1 MSYFIVHQNQT
12 FEEEYKGG
20 YLWAPQKGKNNK
32 TFFHWTNMTRVKKDD
47 IIFSSYK
54 KAIVSI
60 NIALDKCSTREKP
73 PELQGGNEWN
83 SKGWFLRANYNILD
97 NPLKLNTY
105 MNDILKRCPEKYSPF
120 TKQGK
125 GTQGYL
131 FEIPDELGEYLLYII
146 KKSNENF
153 ENLENIIENQENA
166 YIENVENNSF
176 YDNETEKDVVIKARI
191 GQGKFRSKLL
201 LRSCKCELCELNIE
215 ELLRASHC
223 KPWKYSDNFE
233 RLDSNNGLL
242 LCPTHDALFDK
253 GLITFDDMGNI
264 KISSKIEPVQ
274 YNLLMINS
282 NMTLKITLNEEQ
294 KKYLKWNNENI
305 FIK

>member
-12 FEEEYKGG
+12 FKEESTGG
-20 YLWAPQKGKNNK
+20 YLWAPQKSKNNK
-32 TFFHWTNMTRVKKDD
+32 TCFHWTNMTRVKKDD

-60 NIALDKCSTREKP
+60 NIALDKCSTTREKP
-73 PELQGGNEWN
+73 PELQGRNEWD
-83 SKGWFLRANYNILD
+83 SKGWFLRANYNILI

-105 MNDILKRCPEKYSPF
+105 MNEILKRCSEKYSPF

-131 FEIPDELGEYLLYII
+131 FEIPNELGEYLLDII
-146 KKSNENF
+146 KRSNQ
-153 ENLENIIENQENA
+153 NIEDLIKKQENS
-166 YIENVENNSF
+166 YIENIENNLS
-176 YDNETEKDVVIKARI
+176 YDNETEKYIIKKARI
-191 GQGKFRSKLL
+191 GQGKFRDKLL
-201 LRSCKCELCELNIE
+201 LRSCSCELCGLDIKR
-215 ELLRASHC
+215 LLIASHC
-223 KPWKYSDNFE
+223 KPWTFSNNIEK
-233 RLDSNNGLL
+233 LDPNNGLL

-253 GLITFDDMGNI
+253 GLITFDEIGNI
-264 KISSKIEPVQ
+264 KISNEIEATQ

-282 NMTLKITLNEEQ
+282 NMTLKIKLNEEQ